1 MSDLLN
7 KYVEKHDEFISLL
20 LKYYSLHERFLERQ
34 SPQRTLELRKLYKE
48 LRLAIKQMELAAQDR
63 MKERRVE
70 WGKVNRVKKEK
81 EE

>member
-7 KYVEKHDEFISLL
+7 KYTELHGEFVDLL
-20 LKYYSLHERFLERQ
+20 VKYYPLHEAYLERQ

-48 LRLAIKQMELAAQDR
+48 LRHAIKNMEEAAQER

-70 WGKVNRVKKEK
+70 WGAVNRVKKEK